1 MHPLLLGVI
10 VLTASA
16 VALRL
21 HYLHR
26 IRGNFSATR
35 FLWSRGLAL
44 LCDHHGGT
52 RFVKDQVGG
61 NPQIPLDPAAFQ
73 HVKDGDL
80 VWMRATSLPQ
90 FLDDVLPIIRARFT
104 LVTGDEDWSIPS
116 GFERANELLDDPRLL
131 CWFAQNLDGTCD
143 HPKLHPLPIG
153 LDFHSLANSDKWDEW
168 PAPPALQEAQLRNAI
183 ARSRPNR
190 ERLLRVHADFHFN
203 KPVHHHPWEHRESLH
218 RKLAQHPDL
227 HFPEKFRRRSRLW
240 RRWSRRRRRRF
251 HCGESPTH
259 LHLHL
264 KQRPQRRLV
273 GAPDLRANRGRG
285 LTRRGIVRRLAAALL
300 APRRVPRKALV
311 EKRARPRAAVAAA
324 AAAACGASWHAY
336 SVEQAEKRKQRPH
349 TRSSEMIGGHAEGG
363 AGGGAT
369 APARAR
375 TSAAASW
382 LSMQNWP
389 IAAVP
394 SRRPQCCKQS
404 NDMLHFFFTCARS
417 CNLDSIRMY
426 FSSHGVL
433 TALAGSPATLM
444 NSCKSSG
451 LACAKTSL
459 NDNGASHSCVTA
471 KAVPNC
477 TADAP
482 MACKRAMSS
491 RHEIPPAAIKGI

>member
-10 VLTASA
+10 GLTASA

-61 NPQIPLDPAAFQ
+61 NPQIPLDPATFQ

-90 FLDDVLPIIRARFT
+90 FLDDVLPIIHTRFT

-168 PAPPALQEAQLRNAI
+168 PAPPSLQEAQLRKAI

-227 HFPEKFRRRSRLW
+227 HFPEKFRRRSSLWREKARHAFVISPHGNGLDCHRTWESLVLGCIVIVKRSALDPLYEGLPVVIVEDWNEITTNNLRLW
-240 RRWSRRRRRRF
+240 HEQHREAF
-251 HCGESPTH
+251 DHPEVQEKLT
-259 LHLHL
+259 
-264 KQRPQRRLV
+264 
-273 GAPDLRANRGRG
+273 NRYWIER
-285 LTRRGIVRRLAAALL
+285 VRRMT
-300 APRRVPRKALV
+300 K
-311 EKRARPRAAVAAA
+311 E
-324 AAAACGASWHAY
+324 
-336 SVEQAEKRKQRPH
+336 
-349 TRSSEMIGGHAEGG
+349 
-363 AGGGAT
+363 
-369 APARAR
+369 
-375 TSAAASW
+375 
-382 LSMQNWP
+382 
-389 IAAVP
+389 
-394 SRRPQCCKQS
+394 
-404 NDMLHFFFTCARS
+404 
-417 CNLDSIRMY
+417 RM
-426 FSSHGVL
+426 G
-433 TALAGSPATLM
+433 
-444 NSCKSSG
+444 
-451 LACAKTSL
+451 
-459 NDNGASHSCVTA
+459 
-471 KAVPNC
+471 
-477 TADAP
+477 
-482 MACKRAMSS
+482 
-491 RHEIPPAAIKGI
+491 